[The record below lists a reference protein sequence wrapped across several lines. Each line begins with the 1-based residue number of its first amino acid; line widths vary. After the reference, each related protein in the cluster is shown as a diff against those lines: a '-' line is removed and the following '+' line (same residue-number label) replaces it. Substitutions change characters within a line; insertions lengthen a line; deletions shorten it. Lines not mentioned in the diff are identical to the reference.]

1 MTFSFR
7 EQLAKGEEA
16 ERFLDGYFD
25 DRFKVLPVTREG
37 QRKGI
42 DRVFIDRQTHEHA
55 RVEYKTDWRAQ
66 ATRNAFIETVS
77 VDSQEKRGWAY
88 TTQAD
93 LVFYYVPGE
102 ELVYVLQPAVI
113 RQCLPAW
120 QQRYRAAKARNEGY
134 YTHGVLV
141 PLHELERCAK
151 EVISL

>member
-1 MTFSFR
+1 MTFDFAQ
-7 EQLAKGEEA
+7 QLAKGEAA
-16 ERFLDGYFD
+16 ERLLDEYFA
-25 DRFKVLPVTREG
+25 DRFEILPVTREG

-42 DRVFIDRQTHEHA
+42 DRVFIDRQTHTHES
-55 RVEYKTDWRAQ
+55 VEYKTDWRAQ
-66 ATRNAFIETVS
+66 NTGNAFIETVS

-102 ELVYVLQPAVI
+102 ELVYVLQPVVI
-113 RQCLPAW
+113 RERLPKW

-141 PLHELERCAK
+141 PLDELERCAR